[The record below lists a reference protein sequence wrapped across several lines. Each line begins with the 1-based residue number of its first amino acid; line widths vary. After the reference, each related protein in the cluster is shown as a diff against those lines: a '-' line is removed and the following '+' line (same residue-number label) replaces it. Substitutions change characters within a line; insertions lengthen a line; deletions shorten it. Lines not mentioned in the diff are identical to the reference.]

1 MRRATVAS
9 IAGSMGGDMGQGHR
23 YFVFEDSGELR
34 PLTHET
40 YQRLHDGET
49 TWSEGGMQ

>member
-1 MRRATVAS
+1 
-9 IAGSMGGDMGQGHR
+9 MGQGHR